1 MHGIPNERPQEPSR
15 ISQISMIQAPVA
27 QVNHVSQVEERS
39 LPSSY
44 LPRIKELAEEA
55 AIREGIQADTSE
67 AVFEALKAFGFGR
80 ELTLVQ
86 RSLANNSPSI
96 EVTNSVRTEAL
107 RQVFPTI
114 MQELFGDS
122 ETPSNIV
129 EFRDTTSQEPDTSS
143 SFQETGEQRA

>member
-1 MHGIPNERPQEPSR
+1 
-15 ISQISMIQAPVA
+15 MIQAPVA